1 MASSCAI
8 AAARW
13 PSIRDWSCA
22 RGLLAVGLGLAQL
35 ALALA
40 DALLRDPAG
49 RGDRQPHR
57 VVEDLGDAIGFGLG
71 HVAHFLLVVVCV
83 RPAGQARSE
92 LLVALTGDPQLALE
106 APAPAFRGRPAHP

>member
-1 MASSCAI
+1 MVGGLKLRERRSALAVDP
-8 AAARW
+8 RLE
-13 PSIRDWSCA
+13 CA
-22 RGLLAVGLGLAQL
+22 RGLLAVDLGLAQL

-71 HVAHFLLVVVCV
+71 HVAHFLLVVVAC
-83 RPAGQARSE
+83 ARLARRALSC
-92 LLVALTGDPQLALE
+92 LL
-106 APAPAFRGRPAHP
+106 R